1 MNNIK
6 EKNTLKKNEEE
17 QILNIPKEFKIQK
30 EQKKI
35 NRKIKIDK
43 PIKKLNLKLIFD

>member
-17 QILNIPKEFKIQK
+17 QILNIPKEYKMQK

-35 NRKIKIDK
+35 NRKIKINK
-43 PIKKLNLKLIFD
+43 TVKKLDLKLIFD